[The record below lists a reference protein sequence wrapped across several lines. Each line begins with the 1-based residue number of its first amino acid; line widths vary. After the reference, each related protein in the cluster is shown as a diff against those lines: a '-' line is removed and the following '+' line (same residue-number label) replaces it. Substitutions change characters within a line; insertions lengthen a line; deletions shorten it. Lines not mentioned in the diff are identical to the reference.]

1 MKKLFT
7 AFAVAAVLAAGL
19 YAEDVTGGVDAVTG
33 AAAAVGEVANVSET
47 LQGVWFDS
55 KYNCNWQFQVNT
67 GSDAFCVLKD
77 ASSGA
82 TIYTFTRAKVKN
94 FKGEM
99 EANKF
104 VLSWECPAKNRIYKF
119 VKDFSG
125 NADLQ
130 LDIFNDYYQERHSA
144 KITYVNA
151 DARIN

>member
-82 TIYTFTRAKVKN
+82 TIYSFTRAKVKN

-119 VKDFSG
+119 VKDFSA

-144 KITYVNA
+144 KITYVSA

>member
-82 TIYTFTRAKVKN
+82 TIYSFTRAKVKN

-144 KITYVNA
+144 KITYVSA

>member
-7 AFAVAAVLAAGL
+7 AFAVAAVLTAG
-19 YAEDVTGGVDAVTG
+19 AFAQDVTGGVDAVTG

-47 LQGVWFDS
+47 LQGTWLDS
-55 KYNCNWQFQVNT
+55 KYNCNWVFQVNS
-67 GSDAFCVLKD
+67 GSEAFCVLKD

-82 TIYTFTRAKVKN
+82 VVYKFTRGNVKN

-119 VKDFSG
+119 SQEFAG
-125 NADLQ
+125 NSDLL
-130 LDIFNDYYQERHSA
+130 LDIYNDYYKERHNA
-144 KITYVNA
+144 RITYVSGEAN
-151 DARIN
+151 IQ

>member
-7 AFAVAAVLAAGL
+7 AFAVAAVLAAGAF
-19 YAEDVTGGVDAVTG
+19 AEDVTGGVDAVTG
-33 AAAAVGEVANVSET
+33 AATAIGEVANVSET

-67 GSDAFCVLKD
+67 DSNAFCVLKD

-82 TIYTFTRAKVKN
+82 VIYTFTRAKVKN

-104 VLSWECPAKNRIYKF
+104 VLSWECPEKNRIYKF
-119 VKDFSG
+119 AKDFSG
-125 NADLQ
+125 SANLQ
-130 LDIFNDYYQERHSA
+130 LDIFNNVYNERHSA
-144 KITYVNA
+144 TITFVEG
-151 DARIN
+151 DARVN

>member
-7 AFAVAAVLAAGL
+7 AFAVAAVLAAGVF
-19 YAEDVTGGVDAVTG
+19 AEDVTGGVDAVTG
-33 AAAAVGEVANVSET
+33 AAGAIGEVANVSET

-77 ASSGA
+77 ATSGA

-119 VKDFSG
+119 VKDFT
-125 NADLQ
+125 ADKDLQ

-144 KITYVNA
+144 KITYVNGEA
-151 DARIN
+151 SVK

>member
-1 MKKLFT
+1 
-7 AFAVAAVLAAGL
+7 
-19 YAEDVTGGVDAVTG
+19 
-33 AAAAVGEVANVSET
+33 
-47 LQGVWFDS
+47 
-55 KYNCNWQFQVNT
+55 
-67 GSDAFCVLKD
+67 
-77 ASSGA
+77 
-82 TIYTFTRAKVKN
+82 
-94 FKGEM
+94 M